1 LLRPSLV
8 RSWVERDLQVG
19 DLRILSNF
27 ALFRNACP
35 PSAVVDRLCER
46 GISSQDRS
54 GALPHV
60 AEGLDRCVSPT
71 YFCATAS
78 SVILLVPTR
87 AGNLR
92 SVKLRILDNPVI
104 IIMVAVLV
112 ISLVI
117 AAVSLS
123 FASHAFE

>member
-46 GISSQDRS
+46 GFLVKTARGRFHMSLRGWI
-54 GALPHV
+54 AVFLH
-60 AEGLDRCVSPT
+60 
-71 YFCATAS
+71 FCATAS